1 MNEHL
6 REINQS
12 LHALDEAHRLGRITR
27 EEYRARRRR
36 LVGTLADGGGI
47 TARNTV
53 SVETVPR
60 AQVAGARGHDNSMT
74 VMFPRRLRWIGWIR
88 RWFSRS

>member
-1 MNEHL
+1 MNGRL

-12 LHALDEAHRLGRITR
+12 LQALDEAHRLGRITR

-36 LVGTLADGGGI
+36 LVGTLSDGGGI

-53 SVETVPR
+53 SMATVPR
-60 AQVAGARGHDNSMT
+60 AQRAGSPVHDDTMT
-74 VMFPRRLRWIGWIR
+74 MMFPRRTRWFGWIR
-88 RWFSRS
+88 RLFSRP